1 MAIATM
7 RVPTLF
13 TAVDRFSDVV
23 SKMTNKTTA
32 FGKTAGSA
40 ISRVDHKINGLW
52 GSMNSMS
59 QLAIGG
65 GIGGLFY
72 YAGKDV
78 MDYETKIA
86 SLAAVTGTKI
96 GSMNKQIES
105 LGKETK
111 RSVIDIAGS
120 FEIVG
125 SKMSQYLKNPEALK
139 QITKESILLAE
150 ASRMKLEPAIEAL
163 TGVLNI
169 YGKSAEDAN
178 YIVNKLSAGEVVGS
192 IKIPETLDLLRQF
205 GGTARLANVQ
215 VDESVALIQALTK
228 SLGVEGVGRGI
239 RNLMVDLNMVG
250 AYDKNKTKALLKAG
264 VNMDILG
271 DKSLSLIDRLT
282 ELKKLQGNSA
292 AMGLFFKKTGIQ
304 TGATL
309 FQNFDDLKK
318 FLAMI
323 REMNPAL
330 EQASK
335 NNSTLSYMVDRL
347 KDSFTNFVVTGND
360 AGVALKIVK
369 GLVGWM
375 IDNMGSLISLIMSV
389 TIAFLAW
396 KGIVLV
402 ISVINGVMT
411 TFNAI
416 MAVHRFIVLWATLT
430 NVSYAAS
437 LWAVAAATLAAYWPL
452 LLIAG
457 ALGVLVYSMW
467 DSKKATDSM
476 VGGQISSLDKGN
488 LAWKNSTNVMEKEL
502 RKQKALTNYTK
513 DIPANVSSI
522 TSMQSN
528 AYERR
533 YHIKEQ
539 AMSKVLQMPIQND
552 NQKLA
557 LINAAEK
564 SSPKVKS
571 LINDEYNY
579 QIENLA
585 GKKGFFDQ
593 ILEFF
598 SGSGGKKEN
607 TTLTIY
613 APEGYKVDSNN
624 KTKGIEVKTTPN
636 QGTRGTGNN

>member
-1 MAIATM
+1 MAVASM

-13 TAVDRFSDVV
+13 TAVDKFSDVV
-23 SKMTNKTTA
+23 SKMTKKTTQFSNSA
-32 FGKTAGSA
+32 SSA
-40 ISRVDHKINGLW
+40 INRVDHRLNNIW
-52 GSMNSMS
+52 GSMNNIS

-96 GSMNKQIES
+96 GGMNTQIES

-111 RSVIDIAGS
+111 RSVIDIAGA

-125 SKMSQYLKNPEALK
+125 SKMSQYLKEPEALK
-139 QITKESILLAE
+139 QITKESILLAN
-150 ASRMKLEPAIEAL
+150 ASRMELEPAIEAL

-169 YGKSAEDAN
+169 YGLAAEKSN

-192 IKIPETLDLLRQF
+192 IKIPQTLDLLRQF

-239 RNLMVDLNMVG
+239 RNLMTDLNMVG

-271 DKSLSLIDRLT
+271 NKSLSLIDRLT

-292 AMGLFFKKTGIQ
+292 AMGMFFKKTGIQ

-309 FQNFDDLKK
+309 FQNFDDLKR
-318 FLAMI
+318 FLGDI
-323 REMNPAL
+323 RAMNPAE

-335 NNSTLSYMVDRL
+335 NTSTLSYMIDRL
-347 KDSFTNFVVTGND
+347 KDSFTNFVVTGNN
-360 AGVALKIVK
+360 ANGALKITK
-369 GLVGWM
+369 GLIGWM
-375 IDNMGSLISLIMSV
+375 TDNMGNLVNLVMSV
-389 TIAFLAW
+389 TVAFLAW
-396 KGIVLV
+396 KAIVGVVAL
-402 ISVINGVMT
+402 INGIMVA
-411 TFNAI
+411 FNAI
-416 MAVHRFIVLWATLT
+416 MAIHRFIVLWATLT

-467 DSKKATDSM
+467 DSKKATDMM
-476 VGGQISSLDKGN
+476 VGGQIGALDKSN
-488 LAWKNSTNVMEKEL
+488 MAWKNSTGVMATELSKQEKLAKTIKPPKVVTPESL
-502 RKQKALTNYTK
+502 GKYFNSDKAV
-513 DIPANVSSI
+513 A
-522 TSMQSN
+522 
-528 AYERR
+528 
-533 YHIKEQ
+533 EQ
-539 AMSKVLQMPIQND
+539 AKFQQYQYAQSIINKTEYANKDVFKPTKNTGVSKDVI
-552 NQKLA
+552 
-557 LINAAEK
+557 
-564 SSPKVKS
+564 SSTTP
-571 LINDEYNY
+571 
-579 QIENLA
+579 ENLA
-585 GKKGFFDQ
+585 GNNRMNYKAMEELVKSKSGKLELSFSTPQGYNIEAKNEPPKGVE
-593 ILEFF
+593 I
-598 SGSGGKKEN
+598 
-607 TTLTIY
+607 
-613 APEGYKVDSNN
+613 
-624 KTKGIEVKTTPN
+624 KTTPT
-636 QGTRGTGNN
+636 QGKR